1 MTDIPTIPIS
11 PKLRIRGLKKA
22 FGSQQVLAGVDLD
35 IAPGENLVLL
45 GASGSGKTV
54 LLRCIV
60 GLTQPD
66 AGSILI
72 DGHEM
77 VGLSAAEREPW
88 TRKIGVLFQ
97 NGALFDSLPVWQNIV
112 FDGTN
117 AGGRGLDRQA
127 RDAAISKLAQVG
139 LGADV
144 ADLLPAELSGGMKK
158 RVALG
163 RAIFHDPEI
172 LFLDAPTDGLDPI
185 LTTMVD
191 KLIQNVLARLRATA
205 MTITLDVASA
215 ERLADRIALLSAG
228 RIAWEGATAEAWRS
242 GNALLSEYLQ
252 KGGWDDAETGA
263 GHLLSSSPL

>member
-1 MTDIPTIPIS
+1 MPAGSAARAPKIS
-11 PKLRIRGLKKA
+11 IRGLKKA
-22 FGSQQVLAGVDLD
+22 FGSQQVLAGIDLD
-35 IAPGENLVLL
+35 IPEGQNLVLL

-54 LLRCIV
+54 LLRCIA
-60 GLTQPD
+60 GLTEPD

-77 VGLSAAEREPW
+77 IGLSPAEREPW

-117 AGGRGLDRQA
+117 AGGGGLDRHA
-127 RDAAISKLAQVG
+127 REAAIAKLAQVG
-139 LGADV
+139 LGPDV
-144 ADLLPAELSGGMKK
+144 ADLLPSELSGGMEK

-163 RAIFHDPEI
+163 RAIFHDPEM

-185 LTTMVD
+185 LTTIVD
-191 KLIQNVLARLRATA
+191 KLILDLLARLRATA
-205 MTITLDVASA
+205 LTITLDVASA
-215 ERLADRIALLSAG
+215 RRLADRIALLSEG
-228 RIAWEGATAEAWRS
+228 RIAWEGPAADAMDS

-252 KGGWDDAETGA
+252 KGGWADPVTPGKAIPPT
-263 GHLLSSSPL
+263 

>member
-1 MTDIPTIPIS
+1 MSGQKPAVLAVGA
-11 PKLRIRGLKKA
+11 PKIRIRGLKKA
-22 FGSQQVLAGVDLD
+22 FGSQQVLAGIDLD
-35 IAPGENLVLL
+35 VPAGRNLVLL

-54 LLRCIV
+54 LLRCIL
-60 GLTQPD
+60 GLVEPD

-77 VGLSAAEREPW
+77 VGLSLAERQPW

-97 NGALFDSLPVWQNIV
+97 NGALFDSLPVWQNVV

-117 AGGRGLDRQA
+117 AGGRGLDAHA
-127 RDAAISKLAQVG
+127 RDAAIAKLAEVG
-139 LGADV
+139 LGPDV
-144 ADLLPAELSGGMKK
+144 ADLLPSELSGGMKK

-163 RAIFHDPEI
+163 RAIFHNPEM

-185 LTTMVD
+185 LTTIVD
-191 KLIQNVLARLRATA
+191 KLILDVLARLRATA

-215 ERLADRIALLSAG
+215 GRLADRIALLSQG
-228 RIAWEGATAEAWRS
+228 CIAWVGPATEADES

-252 KGGWDDAETGA
+252 KGGWSEAVGIPEA
-263 GHLLSSSPL
+263 PLRT